1 VCPIYP
7 SRFPNHIHFPDYKPD
22 ELLEIAKRMVAKMLF
37 RFGDG
42 VIDALREKLS
52 RPLPG
57 NARDVRGIVEAAKK
71 KLDGRVGEIQGRQP
85 TRDDLT
91 TLEVGDFA

>member
-1 VCPIYP
+1 
-7 SRFPNHIHFPDYKPD
+7 
-22 ELLEIAKRMVAKMLF
+22 MVAKMLF

-57 NARDVRGIVEAAKK
+57 NARDVRNIVEAAKK

>member
-42 VIDALREKLS
+42 VIAALRDS
-52 RPLPG
+52 RSRCLCPLCPS
-57 NARDVRGIVEAAKK
+57 DKELWDWVM
-71 KLDGRVGEIQGRQP
+71 
-85 TRDDLT
+85 
-91 TLEVGDFA
+91 TLM